1 MDFAPRPEESATM
14 KERKRKSHTHTHT
27 VGVSVT
33 FDLAD
38 SSITGRRGEVC
49 VLSHPSSLGRCVC
62 VCVCSSVA
70 VHTHSADTH
79 VGKLTEITLLF

>member
-33 FDLAD
+33 FDLSD

-62 VCVCSSVA
+62 VCVCVVA
-70 VHTHSADTH
+70 SLCTHTQRTH
-79 VGKLTEITLLF
+79 M

>member
-14 KERKRKSHTHTHT
+14 KERKRKSHTHT
-27 VGVSVT
+27 VGVSIT
-33 FDLAD
+33 FDLSD

-62 VCVCSSVA
+62 VCVCVVA
-70 VHTHSADTH
+70 SLCTHTQRTH
-79 VGKLTEITLLF
+79 M